1 MPEAKIKRKDLLE
14 KALNQSKLLERTN
27 LIVARIAIVVYLVIC
42 GIALYYRAWILV
54 LFSTCLLLAVR
65 VVYLFI
71 ATVLTHLELVRENN
85 PKI

>member
-1 MPEAKIKRKDLLE
+1 MNNSFAQKAREQAELLQ
-14 KALNQSKLLERTN
+14 KTN

-71 ATVLTHLELVRENN
+71 ATVLTHLELMRENN
-85 PKI
+85 SKI

>member
-1 MPEAKIKRKDLLE
+1 MNSSFIQKAREQAELLQ
-14 KALNQSKLLERTN
+14 KTN

-71 ATVLTHLELVRENN
+71 ATVLTHLELMRENN
-85 PKI
+85 SQS

>member
-1 MPEAKIKRKDLLE
+1 MNNSFVQKAREQAELLQ
-14 KALNQSKLLERTN
+14 KTN

-65 VVYLFI
+65 VVYMFI
-71 ATVLTHLELVRENN
+71 ATVLTHLELMRENN
-85 PKI
+85 FRLKNLN

>member
-1 MPEAKIKRKDLLE
+1 MNSSFIQKAREQAELLQ
-14 KALNQSKLLERTN
+14 KTN

-71 ATVLTHLELVRENN
+71 ATVLTHLELMRENN
-85 PKI
+85 FRLKNLN

>member
-1 MPEAKIKRKDLLE
+1 MNNSFVE
-14 KALNQSKLLERTN
+14 KAREEAELLQKTN

-71 ATVLTHLELVRENN
+71 ATVLTHLELMRENN
-85 PKI
+85 SQS